1 MAHKP
6 GISVGQFSFTDLLYT
21 DDRTMFLPSTADT
34 SPCLASFSQTAAS
47 LGLEVS
53 WPKTKLQNLGHGP
66 QPPNTDVG
74 GNLVESV
81 DSFVYLGSLQSSDGC
96 CHPDLNRHISFATFT
111 MASLSCVW
119 KYKRLTVSTKIRLYQ
134 ALVVSV
140 LVYAAETWTLLAA
153 DVRTL
158 EAFHMR
164 CQCQILGIRWYHY
177 IRNDEVAF
185 RTGLPPIVDHISNRR
200 CALFAH
206 IARLPESVPANQA
219 LRCHVNA
226 SLG

>member
-6 GISVGQFSFTDLLYT
+6 GINFTDFVYT
-21 DDRTMFLPSTADT
+21 DETTLFLPSTADA
-34 SPCLASFSQTAAS
+34 SPCLVSFSQTPAS
-47 LGLEVS
+47 LGLKIS

-66 QPPNTDVG
+66 QPPNTDGG

-81 DSFVYLGSLQSSDGC
+81 DSFVYLGSLQSSDGYC
-96 CHPDLNRHISFATFT
+96 RPDLNRRIGFAAST
-111 MASLSCVW
+111 MASLSHVW
-119 KYKRLTVSTKIRLYQ
+119 KDKRLTVSTKIRLYQ

-140 LVYAAETWTLLAA
+140 LVYAAETWTLLAP

-164 CQCQILGIRWYHY
+164 RQRQTLGIRWYDY

-185 RTGLPPIVDHISNRR
+185 RTGLPPIMAPHLEPSMFTVPLHRPSTRVRPGQLNL
-200 CALFAH
+200 ALPC
-206 IARLPESVPANQA
+206 RPGMGQLQ
-219 LRCHVNA
+219 L
-226 SLG
+226 